1 MTSFWQGEKKLVSL
15 DDLFPVFQFVVIRA
29 RYKGKGLNSIILT
42 GPVINQN
49 FGPLDTKNV

>member
-1 MTSFWQGEKKLVSL
+1 MWILEL
-15 DDLFPVFQFVVIRA
+15 
-29 RYKGKGLNSIILT
+29 KGLNSIVFT

>member
-1 MTSFWQGEKKLVSL
+1 MSL

-29 RYKGKGLNSIILT
+29 RYKEKALNSIVLT

-49 FGPLDTKNV
+49 FGHLTLKTSNKTVL

>member
-29 RYKGKGLNSIILT
+29 RYKEKGLNSIVLT

>member
-29 RYKGKGLNSIILT
+29 RYKEKDLNSIVLI
-42 GPVINQN
+42 GPVVNQN
-49 FGPLDTKNV
+49 FGPLDT